1 MSRLQPFEA
10 PAKRRSIGSRLHD
23 HGYVLVPLRVR
34 VGTLPELERSAM
46 RHGPHEQTPWN
57 VYAVPDRSVRNNR
70 ERGRSGREQRDHDT
84 QDVGLA
90 PADDAGRLEPRMTI
104 LAWAFTVYMIQ
115 GYLLVPFDR
124 FESGDRDGCEAARA
138 EAEEIGG
145 THEGWTV
152 VVDAGCR
159 VSEQARGV
167 EATSHARTETR

>member
-1 MSRLQPFEA
+1 
-10 PAKRRSIGSRLHD
+10 
-23 HGYVLVPLRVR
+23 
-34 VGTLPELERSAM
+34 
-46 RHGPHEQTPWN
+46 
-57 VYAVPDRSVRNNR
+57 
-70 ERGRSGREQRDHDT
+70 
-84 QDVGLA
+84 
-90 PADDAGRLEPRMTI
+90 MTI